1 MKKLLSLL
9 LVAGLAATLDAASGP
24 KTIKLFNGRDL
35 DGWYTYTAQTQ
46 YENPG
51 IFTVVDGM
59 LRVSGGA
66 GDTAYYGGIITKQA
80 FANYRL
86 TFDYKWGGP
95 TYGNRKGKSRDSG
108 VLLHCIGPN
117 EKSPWMTSY
126 EYQIIEGGTGDILV
140 VNATKKD
147 DAGNPAT
154 LLLTSE
160 GVIDGRQKYYKKG
173 GETISYK
180 DGGRHNWWGRDPK
193 WTDTMGVR
201 GPQDVESPYGQW
213 TRCEIVCRGDTLEF
227 YVNGKLVNR
236 AWGLNITKGKI
247 LFQTEG
253 AEVWFRNIELTQ
265 LD

>member
-1 MKKLLSLL
+1 MKKLISFL

-80 FANYRL
+80 YANYRL

-160 GVIDGRQKYYKKG
+160 GVVDGRQKYYKAG

-193 WTDTMGVR
+193 WTDTLGVR
-201 GPQDVESPYGQW
+201 GPQDVESPFGQW

-236 AWGLNITKGKI
+236 AWGLNVTKGKI